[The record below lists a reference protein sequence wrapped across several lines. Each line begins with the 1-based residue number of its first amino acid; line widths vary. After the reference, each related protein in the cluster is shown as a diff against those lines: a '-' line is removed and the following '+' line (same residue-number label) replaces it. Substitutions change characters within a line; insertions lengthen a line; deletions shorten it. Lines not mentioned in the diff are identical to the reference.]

1 MRYKNDYTVGE
12 FLHIQIGCELARKFN
27 DYTNLTGLKKT
38 HVMRIL
44 LERFLEARKNNLQQI
59 NITMF

>member
-1 MRYKNDYTVGE
+1 MRYKNDYTAGE

-27 DYTNLTGLKKT
+27 DYTKLTGLKKA

-44 LERFLEARKNNLQQI
+44 LERFLAARKNNLQQI

>member
-1 MRYKNDYTVGE
+1 MRYKDDYTLGE
-12 FLHIQIGCELARKFN
+12 FLHIQIGCKLARKFN
-27 DYTNLTGLKKT
+27 DYTNSTGLKKA

-44 LERFLEARKNNLQQI
+44 LERYLAARKNNLQTI